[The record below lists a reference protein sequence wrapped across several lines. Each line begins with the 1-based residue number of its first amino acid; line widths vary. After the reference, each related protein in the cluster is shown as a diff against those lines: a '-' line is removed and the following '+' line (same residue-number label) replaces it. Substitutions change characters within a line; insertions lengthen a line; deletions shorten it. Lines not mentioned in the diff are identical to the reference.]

1 MAKSIITISSA
12 LFESSVLIIFFLRFE
27 ILSKCIIL
35 VFDRN
40 KYKRK
45 SLKSIAYKKYNKK
58 RLKYINFK
66 KINISSSQ
74 LRKI

>member
-1 MAKSIITISSA
+1 MGADNLVNFHKWCGWK
-12 LFESSVLIIFFLRFE
+12 E
-27 ILSKCIIL
+27 ILSKCNIL

-40 KYKRK
+40 NYKDK
-45 SLKSIAYKKYNKK
+45 SLKSIAYRKYNK

>member
-1 MAKSIITISSA
+1 MARNFIKMY
-12 LFESSVLIIFFLRFE
+12 
-27 ILSKCIIL
+27 IL
-35 VFDRN
+35 VFDRK
-40 KYKRK
+40 KYKHK